1 MKAINLLLAVIAIS
15 FSLVL
20 KAQSIPTIN
29 LYAENLPPNNYLN
42 EQGQITGEATKK
54 VKAIMEH
61 AGLDYNIQ
69 VYPWARA
76 YKLARD
82 NAYAGVFSM
91 MRSKQ
96 REPYF
101 RWICPI
107 AEQESLYFIR
117 LASRT
122 DIILNEI
129 NDAKNYMTS
138 VSQDE
143 FDHQLLLQHGF
154 EPRKHFGQTTG
165 DSTNLR
171 LLLSGHTDLI
181 IAAPTT
187 IAQAMKNKPA
197 DTPEVIME
205 LSLNTSRDNP
215 LCLAF
220 GLRTPQEVV
229 DKLQQSLDELN
240 TKQGH

>member
-1 MKAINLLLAVIAIS
+1 MKAINLILVVIAIS
-15 FSLVL
+15 FSLIV
-20 KAQSIPTIN
+20 KAQTIPTIN
-29 LYAENLPPNNYLN
+29 LYAENLPPNNFLN
-42 EQGQITGEATKK
+42 EQGQITGEATEK
-54 VKAIMEH
+54 VRAIMEH
-61 AGLDYNIQ
+61 AGLNYNIQ

-82 NAYAGVFSM
+82 NAYAGVFSI

-101 RWICPI
+101 RWVCPI
-107 AEQESLYFIR
+107 AEQESLYFVR
-117 LASRT
+117 LANRT

-138 VSQDE
+138 VSRDE

-154 EPRKHFGQTTG
+154 KSRQHFSATTG

-181 IAAPTT
+181 IAAPIT
-187 IAQAMKNKPA
+187 IVQAMKNKPT
-197 DTPEVIME
+197 DTPEVMME
-205 LSLNTSRDNP
+205 LSLNTSKDNP

-229 DKLQQSLDELN
+229 DKLQQSVAELGA
-240 TKQGH
+240 KQ